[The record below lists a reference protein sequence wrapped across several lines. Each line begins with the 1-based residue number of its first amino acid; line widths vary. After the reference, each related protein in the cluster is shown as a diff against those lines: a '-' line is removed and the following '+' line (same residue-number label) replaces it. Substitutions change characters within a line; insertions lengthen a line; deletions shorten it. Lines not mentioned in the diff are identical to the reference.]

1 MTWLSFKS
9 RCYLK
14 TNDNTNPFRKQILGE
29 LNVDLT
35 NMGIAAKDAAFHL
48 ATASTAQKNKALAI
62 IADELE
68 ANSEVILAANAKDIE
83 LGREAGLTDALLDR
97 LLLNEERL
105 TGIANDVRNV
115 ISLNDPVGSEIDS
128 KVLENGMALSRRRVP
143 LGVVGVIYEARPN
156 VTIDIAALCLK
167 TGNASILRG
176 GKETFFSN
184 MELVKVIQSALEKAE
199 LPAASVQYIE
209 KPDRELVAQLLKLD
223 EYVDMIIP
231 RGGAGLHKMCQ
242 ENSTIPVIIGGFGI
256 SHIFIDE
263 SADLERSLNVV
274 ENSKVQRP
282 SACNALDTLLVHKA
296 VAEEFLPKL
305 VERLNGKVALVS
317 DASAKPLVANAADV
331 RDAQEGDFD
340 TEWLSYTLG
349 VKVVAD
355 VKEAIDHMRVHNAS
369 HSDAIMT
376 NSLQNSELFINSV
389 GSAAVYVNASTRFT
403 DGAQFGLGAEVAV
416 STQKLHARGPMGLEE
431 LTSYKWVGKADYL
444 IRS

>member
-1 MTWLSFKS
+1 
-9 RCYLK
+9 
-14 TNDNTNPFRKQILGE
+14 
-29 LNVDLT
+29 
-35 NMGIAAKDAAFHL
+35 MGKAAKDAAFEL
-48 ATASTAQKNKALAI
+48 ATASTAQKNQALAI

-68 ANSEVILAANAKDIE
+68 ANSAAILAANAKDIE

-128 KVLENGMALSRRRVP
+128 KVLENGMSLSRRRVP

-184 MELVKVIQSALEKAE
+184 MELVKVIQSALAKAN

-209 KPDRELVAQLLKLD
+209 KPDRELVSQLLKLD
-223 EYVDMIIP
+223 DYVDMIIP
-231 RGGAGLHKMCQ
+231 RGGAGLHKMCK

-256 SHIFIDE
+256 SHIFVDE
-263 SADLERSLNVV
+263 SADLEKSLNVV

-282 SACNALDTLLVHKA
+282 SACNSLDTLLVHEKVA
-296 VAEEFLPKL
+296 AKFLPMIVERMSDKVTFVAEPKA
-305 VERLNGKVALVS
+305 KALM
-317 DASAKPLVANAADV
+317 AQATQI
-331 RDAQEGDFD
+331 RDAEEGDFD

-355 VKEAIDHMRVHNAS
+355 VKDAIDHMRVHNAS

-376 NSLQNSELFINSV
+376 NSLINSELFINSV
-389 GSAAVYVNASTRFT
+389 GSAAVYVNAATRFT

-431 LTSYKWVGKADYL
+431 LTSYKWVGKANYL
-444 IRS
+444 ARS

>member
-1 MTWLSFKS
+1 
-9 RCYLK
+9 
-14 TNDNTNPFRKQILGE
+14 
-29 LNVDLT
+29 
-35 NMGIAAKDAAFHL
+35 MGKAAQQAAFEL
-48 ATASTAQKNKALAI
+48 ATAATAKKNQALAI

-68 ANSEVILAANAKDIE
+68 ANGDVILAANGKDIAAA
-83 LGREAGLTDALLDR
+83 RESGMSDALVDR

-115 ISLNDPVGSEIDS
+115 ISLNDPVGCELDS
-128 KVLENGMALSRRRVP
+128 KVLENGMRLSRRRVP

-176 GKETFFSN
+176 GRETFHSN
-184 MELVKVIQSALEKAE
+184 MELVKVIQVALEKAG

-209 KPDRELVAQLLKLD
+209 KPDRELVSQLLKLD
-223 EYVDMIIP
+223 QYVDMIIP
-231 RGGAGLHKMCQ
+231 RGGAGLHKMCK

-256 SHIFIDE
+256 SHVYVDQ
-263 SADLERSLNVV
+263 SADLACSLDVV

-282 SACNALDTLLVHKA
+282 SACNALDTLLVSED
-296 VAEEFLPKL
+296 VAEAFLPRL
-305 VERLNGKVALVS
+305 AERMNNSKVALVA
-317 DASAKPLVANAADV
+317 DETAYALLEGKAAELRKV
-331 RDAQEGDFD
+331 VEGDFD

-349 VKVVAD
+349 VKVVKGVD
-355 VKEAIDHMRVHNAS
+355 EAIAHMRKHNAS
-369 HSDAIMT
+369 HSDSILT
-376 NSLQNSELFINSV
+376 NDIQSAERFVNAA

-431 LTSYKWVGKADYL
+431 LTSYKWVGVANYL
-444 IRS
+444 CRA

>member
-1 MTWLSFKS
+1 M
-9 RCYLK
+9 
-14 TNDNTNPFRKQILGE
+14 E
-29 LNVDLT
+29 LT
-35 NMGIAAKDAAFHL
+35 NLGKAAKEAAFQL
-48 ATASTAQKNKALAI
+48 ATASTAQKNRALAL

-68 ANSEVILAANAKDIE
+68 ANAADILAANAKDIE
-83 LGREAGLTDALLDR
+83 LGREAGLSDAMLDR
-97 LLLNEERL
+97 LLLNEQRL
-105 TGIANDVRNV
+105 YGIANDVRNV
-115 ISLNDPVGSEIDS
+115 ISLADPVGSEIDS
-128 KVLENGMALSRRRVP
+128 KVLENGMQLSRRRVP

-184 MELVKVIQSALEKAE
+184 MELVNVIQSALAKAK

-209 KPDRELVAQLLKLD
+209 KPDRELVNQLLKMD

-231 RGGAGLHKMCQ
+231 RGGAGLHKMCK

-256 SHIFIDE
+256 SHIFVDE
-263 SADLERSLNVV
+263 SANLEKSLDVV
-274 ENSKVQRP
+274 ENAKVQRP
-282 SACNALDTLLVHKA
+282 SACNSLDTLLVHQQ
-296 VAEEFLPKL
+296 VAAEFLPML
-305 VERLNGKVALVS
+305 VARLNDKVTFVAEPQAKALMG
-317 DASAKPLVANAADV
+317 SADHL

-355 VKEAIDHMRVHNAS
+355 VAQAIEHMREHNAS

-376 NSLQNSELFINSV
+376 NSLENAERFINSV
-389 GSAAVYVNASTRFT
+389 DSAAVYVNASTRFT

-431 LTSYKWVGKADYL
+431 LTSYKWVGKANYL
-444 IRS
+444 PRS

>member
-1 MTWLSFKS
+1 M
-9 RCYLK
+9 
-14 TNDNTNPFRKQILGE
+14 
-29 LNVDLT
+29 DLT
-35 NMGIAAKDAAFHL
+35 NMGKAAKEAAFVL
-48 ATASTAQKNKALAI
+48 ATASTAQKNQALAL

-68 ANSEVILAANAKDIE
+68 ANAADILAANEKDIE
-83 LGREAGLTDALLDR
+83 LGRQAGLTEALLDR
-97 LLLNEERL
+97 LLLNAERL

-128 KVLENGMALSRRRVP
+128 KVLENGMSLARRRVP

-184 MELVKVIQSALEKAE
+184 MELVKVIQSALGKVG

-209 KPDRELVAQLLKLD
+209 KPDRELVSQLLKLD
-223 EYVDMIIP
+223 DYVDMIIP
-231 RGGAGLHKMCQ
+231 RGGAGLHKMCK

-256 SHIFIDE
+256 SHIFVDD
-263 SADLERSLNVV
+263 SADLAKSLNVV

-282 SACNALDTLLVHKA
+282 SACNSLDTLLVHEK
-296 VAEEFLPKL
+296 VAGEFLPML
-305 VERLNGKVALVS
+305 AERLNGKVTLVVEPKAKAL
-317 DASAKPLVANAADV
+317 LGNAQEM
-331 RDAQEGDFD
+331 RDAVDGDFD

-355 VKEAIDHMRVHNAS
+355 VAEAVDHMRVHNAS

-376 NSLQNSELFINSV
+376 NSLENAERFINSV

-431 LTSYKWVGKADYL
+431 LTSYKWVGKANYL
-444 IRS
+444 VRS

>member
-1 MTWLSFKS
+1 
-9 RCYLK
+9 
-14 TNDNTNPFRKQILGE
+14 
-29 LNVDLT
+29 
-35 NMGIAAKDAAFHL
+35 MGKAAKDAAFEL
-48 ATASTAQKNKALAI
+48 ATASTAQKNQALAI

-68 ANSEVILAANAKDIE
+68 ANSAAILTANAKDIE

-128 KVLENGMALSRRRVP
+128 KVLENGMSLSRRRVP

-184 MELVKVIQSALEKAE
+184 MELVKVIQSALAKAN

-209 KPDRELVAQLLKLD
+209 KPDRELVSQLLKLD
-223 EYVDMIIP
+223 DYVDMIIP
-231 RGGAGLHKMCQ
+231 RGGAGLHKMCK

-256 SHIFIDE
+256 SHIFVDE
-263 SADLERSLNVV
+263 SADLEKSLNVV

-282 SACNALDTLLVHKA
+282 SACNSLDTLLVHEKVA
-296 VAEEFLPKL
+296 AKFLPMIVERMSDKVTFVAEPKA
-305 VERLNGKVALVS
+305 KALMTQ
-317 DASAKPLVANAADV
+317 ATQI
-331 RDAQEGDFD
+331 RDAAEGDFD

-355 VKEAIDHMRVHNAS
+355 VKDAIDHMRVHNAS

-376 NSLQNSELFINSV
+376 NSLINSELFINSV
-389 GSAAVYVNASTRFT
+389 GSAAVYVNAATRFT

-431 LTSYKWVGKADYL
+431 LTSYKWVGKANYL
-444 IRS
+444 ARS

>member
-1 MTWLSFKS
+1 M
-9 RCYLK
+9 
-14 TNDNTNPFRKQILGE
+14 
-29 LNVDLT
+29 DLT
-35 NMGIAAKDAAFHL
+35 NMGKVAKDAAFEL
-48 ATASTAQKNKALAI
+48 ATASTAQKNQALAI

-68 ANSEVILAANAKDIE
+68 ANSAAILAANAKDIE

-128 KVLENGMALSRRRVP
+128 KVLENGMSLSRRRVP

-184 MELVKVIQSALEKAE
+184 MELVKVIQSALAKAN

-209 KPDRELVAQLLKLD
+209 KPDRELVSQLLKLD
-223 EYVDMIIP
+223 DYVDMIIP
-231 RGGAGLHKMCQ
+231 RGGAGLHKMCK

-256 SHIFIDE
+256 SHIFVDE
-263 SADLERSLNVV
+263 SADLEKSLNVV

-282 SACNALDTLLVHKA
+282 SACNSLDTLLVHEKVA
-296 VAEEFLPKL
+296 AKFLPMIVERMSDKVTFVAEPKA
-305 VERLNGKVALVS
+305 KALM
-317 DASAKPLVANAADV
+317 AQATQI
-331 RDAQEGDFD
+331 RDAAEGDFD

-355 VKEAIDHMRVHNAS
+355 VKDAIDHMRVHNAS

-376 NSLQNSELFINSV
+376 NSLINSELFINSV
-389 GSAAVYVNASTRFT
+389 GSAAVYVNAATRFT

-431 LTSYKWVGKADYL
+431 LTSYKWVGKANYL
-444 IRS
+444 ARS

>member
-1 MTWLSFKS
+1 
-9 RCYLK
+9 
-14 TNDNTNPFRKQILGE
+14 
-29 LNVDLT
+29 
-35 NMGIAAKDAAFHL
+35 MGKAAKDAAFEL
-48 ATASTAQKNKALAI
+48 ATASTAQKNQALAI

-68 ANSEVILAANAKDIE
+68 ANSAAILAANAKDIE

-128 KVLENGMALSRRRVP
+128 KVLENGMSLSRRRVP

-184 MELVKVIQSALEKAE
+184 MELVKVIQSALAKAN

-209 KPDRELVAQLLKLD
+209 KPDRELVSQLLKLD
-223 EYVDMIIP
+223 DYVDMIIP
-231 RGGAGLHKMCQ
+231 RGGAGLHKMCK

-256 SHIFIDE
+256 SHIFVDE
-263 SADLERSLNVV
+263 SADLEKSLNVV
-274 ENSKVQRP
+274 ENSKAQRP
-282 SACNALDTLLVHKA
+282 SACNSLDTLLVHEKVA
-296 VAEEFLPKL
+296 AKFLPMIVERMSDKVTFVAEPKA
-305 VERLNGKVALVS
+305 KALM
-317 DASAKPLVANAADV
+317 AQATQI
-331 RDAQEGDFD
+331 RDAVEGDFD

-355 VKEAIDHMRVHNAS
+355 VKDAIEHMRVHNAS

-376 NSLQNSELFINSV
+376 NSLINSELFINSV
-389 GSAAVYVNASTRFT
+389 GSAAVYVNAATRFT

-431 LTSYKWVGKADYL
+431 LTSYKWVGKANYL
-444 IRS
+444 ARS

>member
-1 MTWLSFKS
+1 M
-9 RCYLK
+9 
-14 TNDNTNPFRKQILGE
+14 
-29 LNVDLT
+29 DLT
-35 NMGIAAKDAAFHL
+35 NMGKAAKDAAFEL
-48 ATASTAQKNKALAI
+48 ATASTAQKNQALAI

-68 ANSEVILAANAKDIE
+68 ANSAAILAANAKDIE

-128 KVLENGMALSRRRVP
+128 KVLENGMSLSRRRVP

-184 MELVKVIQSALEKAE
+184 LELVKVIQSALAKAN

-209 KPDRELVAQLLKLD
+209 KPDRELVSQLLKLD
-223 EYVDMIIP
+223 DYVDMIIP
-231 RGGAGLHKMCQ
+231 RGGAGLHKMCK

-256 SHIFIDE
+256 SHIFVDE
-263 SADLERSLNVV
+263 SADLEKSLNVV

-282 SACNALDTLLVHKA
+282 SACNSLDTLLVHEKVA
-296 VAEEFLPKL
+296 AKFLPMIVERMSDKVTFVAEPKA
-305 VERLNGKVALVS
+305 KALM
-317 DASAKPLVANAADV
+317 AQATQI
-331 RDAQEGDFD
+331 RDAAEGDFD

-355 VKEAIDHMRVHNAS
+355 VKDAIDHMRVHNAS

-376 NSLQNSELFINSV
+376 NSLINSELFINSV
-389 GSAAVYVNASTRFT
+389 GSAAVYVNAATRFT

-431 LTSYKWVGKADYL
+431 LTSYKWVGKANYL
-444 IRS
+444 ARS

>member
-1 MTWLSFKS
+1 
-9 RCYLK
+9 
-14 TNDNTNPFRKQILGE
+14 
-29 LNVDLT
+29 
-35 NMGIAAKDAAFHL
+35 MGKAAKDAAFEL
-48 ATASTAQKNKALAI
+48 AMAPTAQKNQALAI

-68 ANSEVILAANAKDIE
+68 ANSAAILAANAKDIE

-128 KVLENGMALSRRRVP
+128 KVLENGMSLSRRRVP

-184 MELVKVIQSALEKAE
+184 MELVKVIQSALAKAN

-209 KPDRELVAQLLKLD
+209 KPDRELVSQLLKLD
-223 EYVDMIIP
+223 DYVDMIIP
-231 RGGAGLHKMCQ
+231 RGGAGLHKMCK

-256 SHIFIDE
+256 SHIFVDE
-263 SADLERSLNVV
+263 SADLEKSLNVV

-282 SACNALDTLLVHKA
+282 SACNSLDTLLVHEKVA
-296 VAEEFLPKL
+296 AKFLPMIVERMSDKVTFVAEPKA
-305 VERLNGKVALVS
+305 KALM
-317 DASAKPLVANAADV
+317 AQATQI
-331 RDAQEGDFD
+331 RDAVEGDFD

-355 VKEAIDHMRVHNAS
+355 VKDAIEHMRVHNAS

-376 NSLQNSELFINSV
+376 NSLINSELFINSV
-389 GSAAVYVNASTRFT
+389 GSAAVYVNAATRFT

-431 LTSYKWVGKADYL
+431 LTSYKWVGKANYL
-444 IRS
+444 ARS

>member
-1 MTWLSFKS
+1 M
-9 RCYLK
+9 
-14 TNDNTNPFRKQILGE
+14 
-29 LNVDLT
+29 DLT
-35 NMGIAAKDAAFHL
+35 NMGKAAKDAAFEL
-48 ATASTAQKNKALAI
+48 ATASTAQKNQALAI

-68 ANSEVILAANAKDIE
+68 ANAATILAANAKDIE

-128 KVLENGMALSRRRVP
+128 KVLENGMSLSRRRVP

-184 MELVKVIQSALEKAE
+184 MELVKVIQSALAKAN

-209 KPDRELVAQLLKLD
+209 KPDRELVSQLLKLD
-223 EYVDMIIP
+223 DYVDMIIP
-231 RGGAGLHKMCQ
+231 RGGAGLHKMCK

-256 SHIFIDE
+256 SHIFVDE
-263 SADLERSLNVV
+263 SADLEKSLNVV

-282 SACNALDTLLVHKA
+282 SACNSLDTLLVHEDVAAQFLPMIVERMNDKVTF
-296 VAEEFLPKL
+296 VAEPKA
-305 VERLNGKVALVS
+305 KALM
-317 DASAKPLVANAADV
+317 AQATHI
-331 RDAQEGDFD
+331 RDAAEGDFD

-376 NSLQNSELFINSV
+376 NSLVNSELFINSV
-389 GSAAVYVNASTRFT
+389 GSAAVYVNAATRFT

-431 LTSYKWVGKADYL
+431 LTSYKWVGKANYL
-444 IRS
+444 ARS

>member
-1 MTWLSFKS
+1 M
-9 RCYLK
+9 
-14 TNDNTNPFRKQILGE
+14 
-29 LNVDLT
+29 DLT
-35 NMGIAAKDAAFHL
+35 NMGKAAKDAAFEL
-48 ATASTAQKNKALAI
+48 ATASTAQKNQALAI

-68 ANSEVILAANAKDIE
+68 ANSAAILAANAKDIE

-128 KVLENGMALSRRRVP
+128 KVLENGMSLSRRRVP

-184 MELVKVIQSALEKAE
+184 MELVKVIQSALAKAN

-209 KPDRELVAQLLKLD
+209 KPDRELVSQLLKLD
-223 EYVDMIIP
+223 DYVDMIIP
-231 RGGAGLHKMCQ
+231 RGGAGLHKMCK

-256 SHIFIDE
+256 SHIFVDE
-263 SADLERSLNVV
+263 SADLEKSLNVV

-282 SACNALDTLLVHKA
+282 SACNSLDTLLVHEKVA
-296 VAEEFLPKL
+296 AKFLPMIVERMNDKVTFVAEPKA
-305 VERLNGKVALVS
+305 KALM
-317 DASAKPLVANAADV
+317 AQATPI
-331 RDAQEGDFD
+331 RDAAEGDFD

-355 VKEAIDHMRVHNAS
+355 VKDAIDHMRVHNAS

-376 NSLQNSELFINSV
+376 NSLINSELFINSV
-389 GSAAVYVNASTRFT
+389 GSAAVYVNAATRFT

-431 LTSYKWVGKADYL
+431 LTSYKWVGKANYL
-444 IRS
+444 ARS

>member
-1 MTWLSFKS
+1 
-9 RCYLK
+9 
-14 TNDNTNPFRKQILGE
+14 
-29 LNVDLT
+29 
-35 NMGIAAKDAAFHL
+35 MGKAAKEAAFQL
-48 ATASTAQKNKALAI
+48 ATAATAQKNQALAI

-68 ANSEVILAANAKDIE
+68 ANAADILAANEKDLE
-83 LGREAGLTDALLDR
+83 LARQAGLTEALIDR
-97 LLLNEERL
+97 LMLNEARL
-105 TGIANDVRNV
+105 SAIANDVRNV

-128 KVLENGMALSRRRVP
+128 KVLENGMSLSRRRVP

-184 MELVKVIQSALEKAE
+184 MELVKVIQLALAKAG

-209 KPDRELVAQLLKLD
+209 KPDRELVSQLLKLD
-223 EYVDMIIP
+223 DYVDMIIP
-231 RGGAGLHKMCQ
+231 RGGAGLHKMCK

-256 SHIFIDE
+256 SHIFVDD
-263 SADLERSLNVV
+263 SADLAKSVDV
-274 ENSKVQRP
+274 IENAKVQRP
-282 SACNALDTLLVHKA
+282 SACNSLDTLLVHQA
-296 VAEEFLPKL
+296 VAAEFLPML
-305 VERLNGKVALVS
+305 AERLNGKVAFV
-317 DASAKPLVANAADV
+317 AEPKAKALLGNAQDL
-331 RDAQEGDFD
+331 RDAGEGDFD

-349 VKVVAD
+349 VKVVQD
-355 VKEAIDHMRVHNAS
+355 VAEAIEHMHVHNAS

-376 NSLQNSELFINSV
+376 NSLENAERFINSV

-431 LTSYKWVGKADYL
+431 LTSYKWVGKANYL
-444 IRS
+444 SRS

>member
-1 MTWLSFKS
+1 M
-9 RCYLK
+9 
-14 TNDNTNPFRKQILGE
+14 
-29 LNVDLT
+29 DLT

-68 ANSEVILAANAKDIE
+68 ANAADILEANAKDIE

-115 ISLNDPVGSEIDS
+115 IGLNDPVGSEMDS
-128 KVLENGMALSRRRVP
+128 KVLENGMSLSRRRVP

-209 KPDRELVAQLLKLD
+209 KPDRELVSQLLKLD
-223 EYVDMIIP
+223 DYVDMIIP
-231 RGGAGLHKMCQ
+231 RGGAGLHKMCK

-256 SHIFIDE
+256 SHIFVDE
-263 SADLERSLNVV
+263 SADLEKSVDVV

-282 SACNALDTLLVHKA
+282 SACNSLDTLLVHEA
-296 VAEEFLPKL
+296 VAEAFLTKL
-305 VERLNGKVALVS
+305 KQRLAGKVTLVA
-317 DASAKPLVANAADV
+317 DASAKSLLAGFEDQ
-331 RDAQEGDFD
+331 RDAVEGDFD

-355 VKEAIDHMRVHNAS
+355 VAEAIDHMRVHNAS

-376 NSLQNSELFINSV
+376 NSLESSERFINSV

-431 LTSYKWVGKADYL
+431 LTSYKWVGKANYL
-444 IRS
+444 VRG

>member
-1 MTWLSFKS
+1 
-9 RCYLK
+9 
-14 TNDNTNPFRKQILGE
+14 
-29 LNVDLT
+29 
-35 NMGIAAKDAAFHL
+35 MGKAAKDAAFEL
-48 ATASTAQKNKALAI
+48 ATASTAQKNQALAI

-68 ANSEVILAANAKDIE
+68 ANAATILAANAKDIE

-128 KVLENGMALSRRRVP
+128 KVLENGMSLSRRRVP

-184 MELVKVIQSALEKAE
+184 MELVKVIQSALAKAD

-209 KPDRELVAQLLKLD
+209 KPDRELVSQLLKLD
-223 EYVDMIIP
+223 DYVDMIIP
-231 RGGAGLHKMCQ
+231 RGGAGLHKMCK

-256 SHIFIDE
+256 SHIFVDE
-263 SADLERSLNVV
+263 SADLEKSLNVV

-282 SACNALDTLLVHKA
+282 SACNSLDTLLVHEKVA
-296 VAEEFLPKL
+296 AQFLAMIVERMNDKVTFVAEQKA
-305 VERLNGKVALVS
+305 KALM
-317 DASAKPLVANAADV
+317 AQAKQI
-331 RDAQEGDFD
+331 RDAGEGDFD

-355 VKEAIDHMRVHNAS
+355 VKEAINHMRVHNAS

-376 NSLQNSELFINSV
+376 NSLENSELFINSV
-389 GSAAVYVNASTRFT
+389 GSAAVYVNAATRFT

-431 LTSYKWVGKADYL
+431 LTSYKWVGKANYL
-444 IRS
+444 ARS

>member
-1 MTWLSFKS
+1 
-9 RCYLK
+9 
-14 TNDNTNPFRKQILGE
+14 
-29 LNVDLT
+29 
-35 NMGIAAKDAAFHL
+35 MGIAAKDAAFHL

-68 ANSEVILAANAKDIE
+68 ANAATILEANAKDIE

-115 ISLNDPVGSEIDS
+115 ISLNDPVGSEMDS
-128 KVLENGMALSRRRVP
+128 KVLENGMSLSRRRVP

-209 KPDRELVAQLLKLD
+209 KPDRELVSQLLKLD
-223 EYVDMIIP
+223 DYVDMIIP
-231 RGGAGLHKMCQ
+231 RGGAGLHKMCK

-263 SADLERSLNVV
+263 SADLEKSVDVV

-282 SACNALDTLLVHKA
+282 SACNSLDTLLVHEA
-296 VAEEFLPKL
+296 VAEAFLAQL
-305 VERLNGKVALVS
+305 TQRLAGKVTLVA
-317 DASAKPLVANAADV
+317 DTSAKSLLAGFEDQ
-331 RDAQEGDFD
+331 RDAVEGDFD

-355 VKEAIDHMRVHNAS
+355 VAEAIDHMRVHNAS

-376 NSLQNSELFINSV
+376 NSLESSERFINSV

-431 LTSYKWVGKADYL
+431 LTSYKWVGKANYL
-444 IRS
+444 VRG

>member
-1 MTWLSFKS
+1 
-9 RCYLK
+9 
-14 TNDNTNPFRKQILGE
+14 
-29 LNVDLT
+29 
-35 NMGIAAKDAAFHL
+35 MGIAAKDAAFHL

-62 IADELE
+62 IADELQ
-68 ANSEVILAANAKDIE
+68 ANAATILEANAKDIE
-83 LGREAGLTDALLDR
+83 LGRAAGLTDALLDR

-115 ISLNDPVGSEIDS
+115 ISLNDPVGSEMDS
-128 KVLENGMALSRRRVP
+128 KVLENGMSLSRRRVP

-209 KPDRELVAQLLKLD
+209 KPDRELVSQLLKLD
-223 EYVDMIIP
+223 DYVDMIIP
-231 RGGAGLHKMCQ
+231 RGGAGLHKMCK

-256 SHIFIDE
+256 SHIFVDE
-263 SADLERSLNVV
+263 SADLEKSVDVV

-282 SACNALDTLLVHKA
+282 SACNSLDTLLVHEA
-296 VAEEFLPKL
+296 VAEAFLAKL
-305 VERLNGKVALVS
+305 TQRLAGKVTLVA
-317 DASAKPLVANAADV
+317 DASAKSLLAGFEDQ
-331 RDAQEGDFD
+331 RDAVEGDFD

-355 VKEAIDHMRVHNAS
+355 VAEAIDHMRVHNAS

-376 NSLQNSELFINSV
+376 NSLESSERFINSV

-431 LTSYKWVGKADYL
+431 LTSYKWVGKANYL
-444 IRS
+444 IRG

>member
-1 MTWLSFKS
+1 
-9 RCYLK
+9 
-14 TNDNTNPFRKQILGE
+14 
-29 LNVDLT
+29 
-35 NMGIAAKDAAFHL
+35 MGIAAKDAAFHL

-68 ANSEVILAANAKDIE
+68 ANAATILEANAKDIE

-184 MELVKVIQSALEKAE
+184 MELVKVIQSALEKAK

-209 KPDRELVAQLLKLD
+209 KPDRELVSQLLKLD
-223 EYVDMIIP
+223 DYVDMIIP
-231 RGGAGLHKMCQ
+231 RGGAGLHKMCR

-256 SHIFIDE
+256 SHIFVDE
-263 SADLERSLNVV
+263 SADLEKSVDVV

-282 SACNALDTLLVHKA
+282 SACNSLDTLLVHEA
-296 VAEEFLPKL
+296 VAEAFLTKL
-305 VERLNGKVALVS
+305 TQRLAGKVTLVA
-317 DASAKPLVANAADV
+317 DASAKSLLTGFEDQ
-331 RDAQEGDFD
+331 RDAVEGDFD

-355 VKEAIDHMRVHNAS
+355 VAEAIDHMRVHNAS

-376 NSLQNSELFINSV
+376 NSLESSERFINSV

-431 LTSYKWVGKADYL
+431 LTSYKWVGKANYL
-444 IRS
+444 VRG

>member
-1 MTWLSFKS
+1 M
-9 RCYLK
+9 
-14 TNDNTNPFRKQILGE
+14 
-29 LNVDLT
+29 DLT
-35 NMGIAAKDAAFHL
+35 NMGKAAKDAAFEL
-48 ATASTAQKNKALAI
+48 ATASTTQKNQALAI

-68 ANSEVILAANAKDIE
+68 ANSAAILAANAKDIE

-128 KVLENGMALSRRRVP
+128 KVLENGMSLSRRRVP

-184 MELVKVIQSALEKAE
+184 MELVKVIQSALAKAN

-209 KPDRELVAQLLKLD
+209 KPDRELVSQLLKLD
-223 EYVDMIIP
+223 DYVDMIIP
-231 RGGAGLHKMCQ
+231 RGGAGLHKMCK

-256 SHIFIDE
+256 SHIFVDE
-263 SADLERSLNVV
+263 SADLEKSLNVV

-282 SACNALDTLLVHKA
+282 SACNSLDTLLVHEKVA
-296 VAEEFLPKL
+296 AKFLPMIVERMSDKVTFVAEPKA
-305 VERLNGKVALVS
+305 KALM
-317 DASAKPLVANAADV
+317 AQATQI
-331 RDAQEGDFD
+331 RDAVEGDFD

-355 VKEAIDHMRVHNAS
+355 VKDAIEHMRVHNAS

-376 NSLQNSELFINSV
+376 NSLINSELFINSV
-389 GSAAVYVNASTRFT
+389 GSAAVYVNAATRFT

-431 LTSYKWVGKADYL
+431 LTSYKWVGKANYL
-444 IRS
+444 ARS

>member
-1 MTWLSFKS
+1 
-9 RCYLK
+9 
-14 TNDNTNPFRKQILGE
+14 
-29 LNVDLT
+29 
-35 NMGIAAKDAAFHL
+35 MGIAAKDAAFHL

-68 ANSEVILAANAKDIE
+68 ANAATILEANAKDIE

-128 KVLENGMALSRRRVP
+128 KVLENGMSLSRRRVP

-209 KPDRELVAQLLKLD
+209 KPDRELVSQLLKLD
-223 EYVDMIIP
+223 DYVDMIIP
-231 RGGAGLHKMCQ
+231 RGGAGLHKMCK

-256 SHIFIDE
+256 SHIFVDE
-263 SADLERSLNVV
+263 SADLEKSVDVV

-282 SACNALDTLLVHKA
+282 SACNSLDTLLVHEA
-296 VAEEFLPKL
+296 VAEAFLAQL
-305 VERLNGKVALVS
+305 TQRLAGKVTLVS
-317 DASAKPLVANAADV
+317 DASAKSLIAGFEDQ
-331 RDAQEGDFD
+331 RDAVEGDFD

-355 VKEAIDHMRVHNAS
+355 VAEAIDHMRVHNAS

-376 NSLQNSELFINSV
+376 NSLESSERFINSV

-431 LTSYKWVGKADYL
+431 LTSYKWVGKANYL
-444 IRS
+444 VRG

>member
-1 MTWLSFKS
+1 
-9 RCYLK
+9 
-14 TNDNTNPFRKQILGE
+14 
-29 LNVDLT
+29 
-35 NMGIAAKDAAFHL
+35 MGKAAKDAAFEL
-48 ATASTAQKNKALAI
+48 ATASTAQKNQALAI

-68 ANSEVILAANAKDIE
+68 ANSVAILAANAKDIE

-105 TGIANDVRNV
+105 TAVANDVRNV

-128 KVLENGMALSRRRVP
+128 KVLENGMSLSRRRVP

-184 MELVKVIQSALEKAE
+184 MELVKVIQSALAKAN

-209 KPDRELVAQLLKLD
+209 KPDRELVSQLLKLD
-223 EYVDMIIP
+223 DYVDMIIP
-231 RGGAGLHKMCQ
+231 RGGAGLHKMCK

-256 SHIFIDE
+256 SHIFVDE
-263 SADLERSLNVV
+263 SADLEKSLNVV

-282 SACNALDTLLVHKA
+282 SACNSLDTLLVHEKIA
-296 VAEEFLPKL
+296 AQFLPMIVERMDEKVTFVAEPK
-305 VERLNGKVALVS
+305 
-317 DASAKPLVANAADV
+317 AKELMEQAKQV
-331 RDAQEGDFD
+331 RDAVEGDFD

-349 VKVVAD
+349 VKVVSD
-355 VKEAIDHMRVHNAS
+355 VKDAIDHMRVHNAS

-376 NSLQNSELFINSV
+376 NSLENSELFINSA

-431 LTSYKWVGKADYL
+431 LTSYKWVGKANYVA
-444 IRS
+444 RS

>member
-1 MTWLSFKS
+1 M
-9 RCYLK
+9 
-14 TNDNTNPFRKQILGE
+14 
-29 LNVDLT
+29 DLT
-35 NMGIAAKDAAFHL
+35 NMGKAAKDAAFEL
-48 ATASTAQKNKALAI
+48 ATASTAQKNQALAI

-68 ANSEVILAANAKDIE
+68 ANSAAILAANAKDIE

-105 TGIANDVRNV
+105 TAIANDVRNV

-128 KVLENGMALSRRRVP
+128 KVLENGMSLSRRRVP

-184 MELVKVIQSALEKAE
+184 MELVKVIQSALAKAN

-209 KPDRELVAQLLKLD
+209 KPDRELVSQLLQLD
-223 EYVDMIIP
+223 DYVDMIIP
-231 RGGAGLHKMCQ
+231 RGGAGLHKMCK

-256 SHIFIDE
+256 SHIFVDE
-263 SADLERSLNVV
+263 SADLEKSLNVV

-282 SACNALDTLLVHKA
+282 SACNSLDTLLVHEKIA
-296 VAEEFLPKL
+296 AQFLPMI
-305 VERLNGKVALVS
+305 VERMNDKVTFVTEPKAKALM
-317 DASAKPLVANAADV
+317 AQATQI
-331 RDAQEGDFD
+331 RDAVEGDFD
-340 TEWLSYTLG
+340 TEWLSYTLS
-349 VKVVAD
+349 VKVVSD
-355 VKEAIDHMRVHNAS
+355 VKDAIDHMRVHNAS

-376 NSLQNSELFINSV
+376 NSLENSELFINSV

-431 LTSYKWVGKADYL
+431 LTSYKWVGKANYL
-444 IRS
+444 ARS

>member
-1 MTWLSFKS
+1 
-9 RCYLK
+9 
-14 TNDNTNPFRKQILGE
+14 
-29 LNVDLT
+29 
-35 NMGIAAKDAAFHL
+35 MGKAAKDAAFEL
-48 ATASTAQKNKALAI
+48 ATASTAQKNQALAI

-68 ANSEVILAANAKDIE
+68 ANAATILAANAKDIE

-115 ISLNDPVGSEIDS
+115 ISLNDPVGGEIDS
-128 KVLENGMALSRRRVP
+128 KVLENGMSLSRRRVP

-184 MELVKVIQSALEKAE
+184 MELVKVIQSALAKAN

-209 KPDRELVAQLLKLD
+209 KPDRELVSQLLKLD
-223 EYVDMIIP
+223 DYVDMIIP
-231 RGGAGLHKMCQ
+231 RGGAGLHKMCK

-256 SHIFIDE
+256 SHIFVDE
-263 SADLERSLNVV
+263 SAELDKSLNVV

-282 SACNALDTLLVHKA
+282 SACNSLDTLLVHENIA
-296 VAEEFLPKL
+296 AQFLPMIVERMSENVTFVAEPKA
-305 VERLNGKVALVS
+305 KALM
-317 DASAKPLVANAADV
+317 AQAKQI
-331 RDAQEGDFD
+331 RDAGEGDFD

-389 GSAAVYVNASTRFT
+389 GSAAVYVNAATRFT

-431 LTSYKWVGKADYL
+431 LTSYKWVGKANYL
-444 IRS
+444 ARS

>member
-1 MTWLSFKS
+1 M
-9 RCYLK
+9 
-14 TNDNTNPFRKQILGE
+14 
-29 LNVDLT
+29 DLT
-35 NMGIAAKDAAFHL
+35 NMGKAAKDAAFEL
-48 ATASTAQKNKALAI
+48 ATASTAQKNQALAI

-68 ANSEVILAANAKDIE
+68 ANAATILAANAKDIE

-128 KVLENGMALSRRRVP
+128 KVLENGMSLSRRRVP

-184 MELVKVIQSALEKAE
+184 MELVKVIQSALAKAN

-209 KPDRELVAQLLKLD
+209 KPDRELVSQLLKLD
-223 EYVDMIIP
+223 DYVDMIIP
-231 RGGAGLHKMCQ
+231 RGGAGLHKMCK

-256 SHIFIDE
+256 SHIFVDE
-263 SADLERSLNVV
+263 SAELEKSLNVV

-282 SACNALDTLLVHKA
+282 SACNSLDTLLVHENIA
-296 VAEEFLPKL
+296 AQFLPMIVERMNENVTFVAEPKA
-305 VERLNGKVALVS
+305 KALM
-317 DASAKPLVANAADV
+317 AQAKQI
-331 RDAQEGDFD
+331 RDAGEGGFD

-389 GSAAVYVNASTRFT
+389 GSAAVYVNAATRFT

-431 LTSYKWVGKADYL
+431 LTSYKWVGKANYL
-444 IRS
+444 ARS

>member
-1 MTWLSFKS
+1 
-9 RCYLK
+9 
-14 TNDNTNPFRKQILGE
+14 
-29 LNVDLT
+29 
-35 NMGIAAKDAAFHL
+35 MGKAAKDAAFEL
-48 ATASTAQKNKALAI
+48 ATASTAKKNQALAI

-68 ANSEVILAANAKDIE
+68 ANSAAILAANAKDIE

-128 KVLENGMALSRRRVP
+128 KVLENGMSLSRRRVP

-184 MELVKVIQSALEKAE
+184 MELVKVIQSALAKAN

-209 KPDRELVAQLLKLD
+209 KPDRELVSQLLKLD
-223 EYVDMIIP
+223 DYVDMIIP
-231 RGGAGLHKMCQ
+231 RGGAGLHKMCK

-256 SHIFIDE
+256 SHIFVDE
-263 SADLERSLNVV
+263 SADLEKSLNVV

-282 SACNALDTLLVHKA
+282 SACNSLDTLLVHEKVA
-296 VAEEFLPKL
+296 AKFLPMIVERMSDKVTFVAEPKA
-305 VERLNGKVALVS
+305 KALM
-317 DASAKPLVANAADV
+317 AQATQI
-331 RDAQEGDFD
+331 RDAAEGDFD

-355 VKEAIDHMRVHNAS
+355 VKDAIDHMRVHNAS

-376 NSLQNSELFINSV
+376 NSLINSELFINSV
-389 GSAAVYVNASTRFT
+389 GSAAVYVNAATRFT

-431 LTSYKWVGKADYL
+431 LTSYKWVGKANYL
-444 IRS
+444 ARS

>member
-1 MTWLSFKS
+1 M
-9 RCYLK
+9 
-14 TNDNTNPFRKQILGE
+14 
-29 LNVDLT
+29 DLT
-35 NMGIAAKDAAFHL
+35 NMGKAAKDAAFEL
-48 ATASTAQKNKALAI
+48 ATASTAQKNQALAI

-68 ANSEVILAANAKDIE
+68 ANAATILAANTKDIE

-105 TGIANDVRNV
+105 TGIANDVRSV

-128 KVLENGMALSRRRVP
+128 KVLENGMSLSRRRVP

-184 MELVKVIQSALEKAE
+184 MELVKVIQSALAKAN

-209 KPDRELVAQLLKLD
+209 KPDRELVSQLLKLD
-223 EYVDMIIP
+223 DYVDMIIP
-231 RGGAGLHKMCQ
+231 RGGAGLHKMCK

-256 SHIFIDE
+256 SHIFVDE
-263 SADLERSLNVV
+263 TADLEKSLNVV

-282 SACNALDTLLVHKA
+282 SACNSLDTLLVHEDVAAQFLPMIVERMNDKVTF
-296 VAEEFLPKL
+296 VAEPKA
-305 VERLNGKVALVS
+305 KALM
-317 DASAKPLVANAADV
+317 AQATQI
-331 RDAQEGDFD
+331 RDAAEGDFD

-355 VKEAIDHMRVHNAS
+355 VKEAIDHMRIHNAS

-376 NSLQNSELFINSV
+376 NSLVNSELFINSV
-389 GSAAVYVNASTRFT
+389 GSAAVYVNAATRFT

-431 LTSYKWVGKADYL
+431 LTSYKWVGKANYL
-444 IRS
+444 ARS